1 MDLNTSVIKREH
13 VKLSVDEIRPVPTAH
28 NSGTK
33 KVLSGEFSH
42 PVMIKQ
48 VAVGK
53 LGPGESVEL
62 HAHPDMDEHY
72 FILEGNGRIK
82 IDNTVYFI
90 KKGDFMIVTAGSD
103 HELHSN
109 NETLEFFYQS
119 FQILPS

>member
-1 MDLNTSVIKREH
+1 MDLITSIFKREH
-13 VKLSVDEIRPVPTAH
+13 IKLSVDEIRPVPTAH

-33 KVLSGEFSH
+33 RVLSGGFSH
-42 PVMIKQ
+42 PVMLKQ

-53 LGPGESVEL
+53 LEPGESVEP
-62 HAHPDMDEHY
+62 HVHPDLDEHY
-72 FILEGNGRIK
+72 FILEGNGRIRINNK
-82 IDNTVYFI
+82 VYFI